1 MRRVAIIA
9 AVIAV
14 LDQLTKWLVVG
25 YISPAQPV
33 PMIDGCFQLVNWQNT
48 GAAWGMFRGFNIVL
62 AIISVLTLV
71 AICLF
76 RHSFGIKRPSAGW
89 AIGLIAGGIVGNV
102 IDRLWHGHVVDFLD
116 FYVGSRHWPAF
127 NVADSAICV
136 GVALYILVSWNHDPA
151 RAHADS
157 QDGSQKSQ

>member
-14 LDQLTKWLVVG
+14 LDQLTKWLVVAH
-25 YISPAQPV
+25 ISPDQPV
-33 PMIDGCFQLVNWQNT
+33 PMVDGYFQLVNWQNT

-62 AIISVLTLV
+62 AVISALTLV
-71 AICLF
+71 AIYVF
-76 RHSFGIKRPSAGW
+76 RHSFGIKRPPAGW
-89 AIGLIAGGIVGNV
+89 AIGLIAGGIIGNV
-102 IDRLWHGHVVDFLD
+102 VDRLQYGHVVDFLD
-116 FYVGSRHWPAF
+116 FHIGSRHWPAF

-151 RAHADS
+151 QAHADAQS
-157 QDGSQKSQ
+157 GSQKS